1 MGRPTVTFTQ
11 VRAIVQRSCGGCHGT
26 FPNYATFTSHSAG
39 PCGGDTLATANDPA
53 NSAFLE
59 LVQGK
64 CGSFLM
70 PRGCTSAPCIA
81 MSDIQTVTTWV
92 NEGALNN

>member
-1 MGRPTVTFTQ
+1 MTFTQ
-11 VRAIVQRSCGGCHGT
+11 VRAIVQRYCGNCHGT
-26 FPNYATFTSHSAG
+26 FPNYATFTSHSVAQ
-39 PCGGDTLATANDPA
+39 CGGDTLAVSNDPA

-59 LVQGK
+59 LVQGR
-64 CGSFLM
+64 CGAFLM

-81 MSDIQTVTTWV
+81 TSDIQTVTTWV